1 MRMSKVLGSLFVV
14 GVAVAAVT
22 LSTPSKAGD
31 EGLVKVACAG
41 GEVTV
46 TPSDANAFHI
56 NKAAPWKWDKGN
68 KVSVDDHAAKFK
80 GSACEGTVSAYVCN
94 NDQSQCK
101 SFKVA
106 VK

>member
-1 MRMSKVLGSLFVV
+1 MRVSKVLGSLFVV

-22 LSTPSKAGD
+22 LSTPSSAGD
-31 EGLVKVACAG
+31 EGLVKVDCKG
-41 GEVTV
+41 GDLTV
-46 TPSDANAFHI
+46 TSASKDFHI
-56 NKAAPWKWDKGN
+56 NDKAPWRWDKGD
-68 KVSVDDHAAKFK
+68 KVSVNHEHAKFK
-80 GSACEGTVSAYVCN
+80 GKSCDGQVSAYVCN